1 MKGYAHL
8 EGSSQG
14 DYLKGHDG
22 NDYLDGGMGAD
33 TLDGGSG
40 NDSYIVDSRDDRV
53 LDAVGGGYDV
63 VYTSSSLALASDAEI
78 EELRAAVG
86 TSSLSLIGSDFSN
99 LIVGTSGNDELDGND
114 NVDTMIGGAG
124 DDLYIIDS
132 PFDFVWED
140 IERGRDTVLAQTS
153 FALSADIEVLKAAG
167 GYSPVTLTGNALS
180 NDIFGNAGDNVIY
193 GLEGDDNLYGDG
205 GVDIIDGGVG
215 QDALYG
221 GIGNDLLSG
230 GDGSDVLYGDTGR
243 DTIEG
248 GAGHDRLYGGTESNR
263 LLGQSGNDTLYGGAH
278 ADTLQAGDGNDRLY
292 GDVGND
298 FLDGGTGKDNLS
310 GGWGRD
316 TFAFKNALNAKSNV
330 DTITDFN
337 VKDDTI
343 RLENSIFKKLRKT
356 GKLDPDFVTIGSK
369 AQDGDDYLIY
379 NRKSGYISYDADGSG
394 LKYRPILFLKL
405 KSSLAIAEKDFY
417 VV

>member
-1 MKGYAHL
+1 
-8 EGSSQG
+8 
-14 DYLKGHDG
+14 
-22 NDYLDGGMGAD
+22 
-33 TLDGGSG
+33 
-40 NDSYIVDSRDDRV
+40 
-53 LDAVGGGYDV
+53 
-63 VYTSSSLALASDAEI
+63 
-78 EELRAAVG
+78 
-86 TSSLSLIGSDFSN
+86 
-99 LIVGTSGNDELDGND
+99 
-114 NVDTMIGGAG
+114 
-124 DDLYIIDS
+124 
-132 PFDFVWED
+132 
-140 IERGRDTVLAQTS
+140 
-153 FALSADIEVLKAAG
+153 
-167 GYSPVTLTGNALS
+167 
-180 NDIFGNAGDNVIY
+180 VIY